1 MGQALGERRHVG
13 LVDLLDAPAARARDV
28 VMVSRQACD
37 VCIDMTV
44 ELQAAG
50 HPGVHQRLQCS
61 KDGRSADPRLPS
73 PEASIELLGCQLPA
87 GGGERVRD
95 EESLAS
101 DPLSGGGEPI
111 RRPQAD
117 SIHEQ
122 RLAQARL
129 GIMSGVSERR
139 AGLALRGVSAGYG
152 AGVVL
157 QEVDLEIPPGT
168 LVGVIG
174 PNGSGKS
181 TLLKAILGL
190 APVMTGTV
198 LLDGGPVSEQR
209 DRVAYVPQREAVDWS
224 FPVSAEQVVMMGRY
238 PRVGWLRSPGASDR
252 RAVREALERVALA
265 DLGAAQIGAL
275 SGGQQQRVFL
285 ARALVQEASVLLLD
299 EPMTG
304 VDQTTE
310 QLIVSLL
317 QELRDGGTTILH
329 ATHDLESAAEV
340 SDQLCFVNRR
350 VVAYGPPAETFTPTI
365 LHATFGGELLIVQA
379 GDHSHVH
386 GGGHHGPVD
395 Q

>member
-1 MGQALGERRHVG
+1 MVG
-13 LVDLLDAPAARARDV
+13 
-28 VMVSRQACD
+28 RQAGD
-37 VCIDMTV
+37 VGVDV
-44 ELQAAG
+44 ALELEAPRHAG
-50 HPGVHQRLQCS
+50 VDESFEGA
-61 KDGRSADPRLPS
+61 KDGRSTDTRHPS
-73 PEASIELLGCQLPA
+73 PQVAIELLGRQLA
-87 GGGERVRD
+87 ARRRQRVSD
-95 EESLAS
+95 EEPLAS
-101 DPLSGGGEPI
+101 DPLTRGAETI
-111 RRPQAD
+111 RSCQAG

-129 GIMSGVSERR
+129 GIMSGMSESPG
-139 AGLALRGVSAGYG
+139 GLVLRGVSAGYG

-157 QEVDLEIPPGT
+157 HDVDLAIPPGT

-190 APVMTGTV
+190 APLATGTV
-198 LLDGGPVSEQR
+198 MLDGSPVSGQR
-209 DRVAYVPQREAVDWS
+209 DRLAYVPQREAVDWS

-238 PRVGWLRSPGASDR
+238 PRVGWLRLPGGRDR
-252 RAVREALERVALA
+252 IAVRDALERVALA

-310 QLIVSLL
+310 ELIVSLL
-317 QELRDGGTTILH
+317 QELRDGGTMILH
-329 ATHDLESAAEV
+329 ATHDLESAAAI

-350 VVAYGPPAETFTPTI
+350 VVAYGPPAETFVPSV
-365 LHATFGGELLIVQA
+365 LHSTFGGELLIVQA